1 MNPKLQYD
9 LSTPRLG
16 FLILNYKS
24 CRLTRSLSIQIREKF
39 IGHNV
44 NICIVNND
52 VDISEVE
59 KLDLADVC
67 DNFISGHGNVGYAC
81 GNNIGIRF
89 LAPVTDAIFV
99 LNPDV
104 SINYVDSEFVRKQLP
119 EFISTHFHA
128 GSVHVNGVAD
138 YHSGGLF
145 DLLFPFF
152 SRSSRA
158 GVKRDASGELYRFHG
173 CAFVINCYRLE
184 KGCAFFDEGTFLYY
198 EEQIAVK
205 KMGYRTVAL
214 KGITVDHVGSV
225 TVNETIR
232 FKKYIFQFESLVYLL
247 RLYFKPDFPV
257 TILKM
262 LAFTSVGSRFIVDI
276 LRRAT

>member
-1 MNPKLQYD
+1 MKISFQDNM
-9 LSTPRLG
+9 SNPRLG

-24 CRLTRSLSIQIREKF
+24 FRLTKSLSIQIREKF
-39 IGHNV
+39 IDHNV

-52 VDISEVE
+52 DDISEVE
-59 KLDLADVC
+59 KLDLTDVC

-81 GNNIGIRF
+81 GNNIGIR
-89 LAPVTDAIFV
+89 LLSPLSDAIFV

-104 SINYVDSEFVRKQLP
+104 EIKLVDSEFLTKQMP
-119 EFISTHFHA
+119 EFLSSKFNV
-128 GSVHVNGVAD
+128 GSIHVNGVAD
-138 YHSGGLF
+138 YDSGRLF

-152 SRSSRA
+152 NRSLKGGLKTAVSR
-158 GVKRDASGELYRFHG
+158 ELYRFHG
-173 CAFVINCYRLE
+173 CAFVINCYRLDT
-184 KGCAFFDEGTFLYY
+184 GAVFFDESTFLYY

-214 KGITVDHVGSV
+214 TGMTVDHVGSV
-225 TVNETIR
+225 TVNATIR

-257 TILKM
+257 TILKI
-262 LAFTSVGSRFIVDI
+262 LAVTSVGCRFILDL
-276 LRRAT
+276 LRRAS